1 MIFSRLIRLAW
12 GELGDPPYK
21 NIGVMLCLS
30 FVTAVSMVL
39 ASLLLNLGSFAQ
51 ERITGNIPDIVKV
64 EIVRFSLGP
73 INLEPGIDPAVLK
86 KLASIPGVSS
96 VYRQGRLTRPSSLG
110 ASYAGQNFYS
120 DILVEAV
127 DGAFIEKYFNKGQM
141 YKARNMYLKALA
153 QDPRNIGILNNL
165 AFIYHVLG
173 DDATSKGYNEIL
185 LKECDEILKQGAV
198 KEILILKIPA
208 LVSLERTNEV
218 MEVIE
223 EILKIDSKDLNA
235 LFQKSYYLE
244 KNKRHEEA
252 LDCIEQILK
261 KHPYHIG
268 TLLSKGRNLVEL
280 NRFEEAEKCYNL
292 VFEIEP
298 KNKAAINLKSQLLKR
313 KYNLT
318 LTSHDLM
325 LKAVESFEMENFKAS
340 RDYFKKALDMS
351 SEFDE
356 IWFAQGELFIRTG
369 HINDAIASFKKAFE
383 INPTSGGIIK
393 HKEFFRLLDRMK
405 KINTFLGFEKKG

>member
-1 MIFSRLIRLAW
+1 MFRQ
-12 GELGDPPYK
+12 
-21 NIGVMLCLS
+21 N
-30 FVTAVSMVL
+30 T
-39 ASLLLNLGSFAQ
+39 
-51 ERITGNIPDIVKV
+51 
-64 EIVRFSLGP
+64 
-73 INLEPGIDPAVLK
+73 LK
-86 KLASIPGVSS
+86 KTIDKA
-96 VYRQGRLTRPSSLG
+96 
-110 ASYAGQNFYS
+110 
-120 DILVEAV
+120 
-127 DGAFIEKYFNKGQM
+127 EKYFNKGQM

>member
-1 MIFSRLIRLAW
+1 MFRQ
-12 GELGDPPYK
+12 
-21 NIGVMLCLS
+21 N
-30 FVTAVSMVL
+30 T
-39 ASLLLNLGSFAQ
+39 
-51 ERITGNIPDIVKV
+51 
-64 EIVRFSLGP
+64 
-73 INLEPGIDPAVLK
+73 LK
-86 KLASIPGVSS
+86 KTIDKA
-96 VYRQGRLTRPSSLG
+96 
-110 ASYAGQNFYS
+110 
-120 DILVEAV
+120 
-127 DGAFIEKYFNKGQM
+127 EKYFNKGQM

-185 LKECDEILKQGAV
+185 LNECDEILKQGAV

>member
-1 MIFSRLIRLAW
+1 MFRQ
-12 GELGDPPYK
+12 
-21 NIGVMLCLS
+21 N
-30 FVTAVSMVL
+30 T
-39 ASLLLNLGSFAQ
+39 
-51 ERITGNIPDIVKV
+51 
-64 EIVRFSLGP
+64 
-73 INLEPGIDPAVLK
+73 LK
-86 KLASIPGVSS
+86 KTIDKA
-96 VYRQGRLTRPSSLG
+96 
-110 ASYAGQNFYS
+110 
-120 DILVEAV
+120 
-127 DGAFIEKYFNKGQM
+127 EKYFNKGQM

-393 HKEFFRLLDRMK
+393 HKEFFRLLARMK

>member
-1 MIFSRLIRLAW
+1 MFRQ
-12 GELGDPPYK
+12 
-21 NIGVMLCLS
+21 N
-30 FVTAVSMVL
+30 T
-39 ASLLLNLGSFAQ
+39 
-51 ERITGNIPDIVKV
+51 
-64 EIVRFSLGP
+64 
-73 INLEPGIDPAVLK
+73 LK
-86 KLASIPGVSS
+86 KTIDKA
-96 VYRQGRLTRPSSLG
+96 
-110 ASYAGQNFYS
+110 
-120 DILVEAV
+120 
-127 DGAFIEKYFNKGQM
+127 EKYFNKGQM

-218 MEVIE
+218 MEVID

>member
-1 MIFSRLIRLAW
+1 M
-12 GELGDPPYK
+12 
-21 NIGVMLCLS
+21 
-30 FVTAVSMVL
+30 
-39 ASLLLNLGSFAQ
+39 
-51 ERITGNIPDIVKV
+51 
-64 EIVRFSLGP
+64 
-73 INLEPGIDPAVLK
+73 
-86 KLASIPGVSS
+86 
-96 VYRQGRLTRPSSLG
+96 
-110 ASYAGQNFYS
+110 
-120 DILVEAV
+120 
-127 DGAFIEKYFNKGQM
+127 
-141 YKARNMYLKALA
+141 
-153 QDPRNIGILNNL
+153 
-165 AFIYHVLG
+165 
-173 DDATSKGYNEIL
+173 
-185 LKECDEILKQGAV
+185 KECDEILKQGAV

>member
-1 MIFSRLIRLAW
+1 MFRQ
-12 GELGDPPYK
+12 
-21 NIGVMLCLS
+21 N
-30 FVTAVSMVL
+30 T
-39 ASLLLNLGSFAQ
+39 
-51 ERITGNIPDIVKV
+51 
-64 EIVRFSLGP
+64 
-73 INLEPGIDPAVLK
+73 LK
-86 KLASIPGVSS
+86 KTIDKA
-96 VYRQGRLTRPSSLG
+96 
-110 ASYAGQNFYS
+110 
-120 DILVEAV
+120 
-127 DGAFIEKYFNKGQM
+127 EKYFNKGQM

-153 QDPRNIGILNNL
+153 QDPSNIGILNNL

-218 MEVIE
+218 MEVID

-405 KINTFLGFEKKG
+405 KINTFLGFEEKK